1 MDNEYL
7 KQVQQSTVLLER
19 DLKTNKKASPML
31 SVSSNAQQAPLTPAV
46 EVKESGFW
54 KWRSVVV
61 PPNALVVHT
70 RRGHKEPLHCGL
82 GLSFTFNPY
91 TDAYL
96 AVPAAMQTLIIN
108 ANCICKE
115 RQGVMVQAYLQWVI
129 DDFNLAYQ
137 KLDFSDPYEP
147 MRVTNTQLRQQ
158 AEATVKDTVAG
169 MGIDEVLADKQPII
183 EELTRRLRE
192 VAEGREGEG
201 GLGLRIVTVQI
212 KEAIVSSASLWQSLQ
227 QAFRSEREEI
237 ARIAKLESASRIRS
251 REHEETLKTEQLEQ
265 QQRRERERLKMEL
278 SAQTFDLE
286 QAEKVRRAELEAK
299 SAVEV
304 AEREEVI
311 LKAQAAL
318 EAQKSQLE
326 RAEAL
331 ETLRHELSCARE
343 HLKLEAERLELA
355 RLVTPNQ
362 LKEQLISSLPQIAQ
376 ALPQPKEMKVY
387 EGGQAVQL
395 TQLIEGLMNKINAI
409 ESVNGDSSDT

>member
-7 KQVQQSTVLLER
+7 KQVQQSTVLLEQ
-19 DLKTNKKASPML
+19 DLKINKAQPLFTNDTGSEPSPR
-31 SVSSNAQQAPLTPAV
+31 TPAV

-137 KLDFSDPYEP
+137 KLDFSDPYDP
-147 MRVTNTQLRQQ
+147 MKVTNTQLRQQ

-169 MGIDEVLADKQPII
+169 MGIDDILADKQPII

-227 QAFRSEREEI
+227 QSFRSEREEI

-251 REHEETLKTEQLEQ
+251 REHEETLKTELLEQ
-265 QQRRERERLKMEL
+265 QQKRERERLRMEL
-278 SAQTFDLE
+278 SAQAFDLE
-286 QAEKVRRAELEAK
+286 QTEKVRRAELEAQ
-299 SAVEV
+299 SAIEF

-318 EAQKSQLE
+318 EAQRNQLA
-326 RAEAL
+326 RAEEL
-331 ETLRHELSCARE
+331 ESLKHELNSARE
-343 HLKLEAERLELA
+343 RLKLEAERLELA
-355 RLVTPNQ
+355 RLITPNQ
-362 LKEQLISSLPQIAQ
+362 LKEQLISSLPEIAQ
-376 ALPQPKEMKVY
+376 ALPQPKEMRVY
-387 EGGQAVQL
+387 EGGQTVQL
-395 TQLIEGLMNKINAI
+395 TQLIEGLMKKI
-409 ESVNGDSSDT
+409 ESVGGGST